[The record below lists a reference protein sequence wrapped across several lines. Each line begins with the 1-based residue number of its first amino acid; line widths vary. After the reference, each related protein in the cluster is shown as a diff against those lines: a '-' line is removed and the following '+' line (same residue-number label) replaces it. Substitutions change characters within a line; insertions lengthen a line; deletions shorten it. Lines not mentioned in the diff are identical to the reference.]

1 MRNDKVIELDL
12 HGRPLNAA
20 DAEAL
25 RAVLDRSL
33 ALLREAL
40 ASADPQDRK
49 EPCERI
55 DEFRAS
61 LGAAAEPRRQQ
72 ALAARCFESCRG
84 AVGRLGEAQA
94 ERRKEIASL
103 VELVREAMATIA
115 GDAGELQSSLGQ
127 STQRFEALA
136 ELNDLNQIKTRLAT
150 EVVVL
155 KQIAAER
162 QRVWDDTLAS
172 LGKRV
177 ATLEYQLL
185 TSRREAAVDGLTQA
199 ANRRVFDQAC
209 REWIAGKRPFV
220 VALVDIDDFKGINDA
235 YGHPVGDRVLVAVA
249 RALKS
254 SVRSGD
260 LVARFGGDEFALLTA
275 DLTLPQAEARLR
287 GVLQTLASAPVI
299 VEGATPLGVGI
310 SGGVAEFSAGDTA
323 ESLVQ
328 RADEALYDAKRRGK
342 NRVAARPTPFLRD
355 LLKRA

>member
-12 HGRPLNAA
+12 HGKPLSAA

-33 ALLREAL
+33 ALLRDVL

-55 DEFRAS
+55 DEYRAA
-61 LGAAAEPRRQQ
+61 LGGAAEPRKQQ

-84 AVGRLGEAQA
+84 AVGRVGEAQA

-115 GDAGELQSSLGQ
+115 GDAGELQSSLSQ
-127 STQRFEALA
+127 STERFEALA
-136 ELNDLNQIKTRLAT
+136 GLNDLHQIKTRLAT

-162 QRVWDDTLAS
+162 QRVWDDTLSS

-199 ANRRVFDQAC
+199 ANRRAFDEAC
-209 REWIAGKRPFV
+209 REWLAGKRPFV
-220 VALVDIDDFKGINDA
+220 VALVDVDDFKGINDA
-235 YGHPVGDRVLVAVA
+235 YGHPAGDQVLIAVA
-249 RALKS
+249 RRS
-254 SVRSGD
+254 SRRSAPGTSS
-260 LVARFGGDEFALLTA
+260 R
-275 DLTLPQAEARLR
+275 
-287 GVLQTLASAPVI
+287 ASA
-299 VEGATPLGVGI
+299 ATSSPCWPRT
-310 SGGVAEFSAGDTA
+310 S
-323 ESLVQ
+323 
-328 RADEALYDAKRRGK
+328 
-342 NRVAARPTPFLRD
+342 P
-355 LLKRA
+355 